1 MAVGVFAA
9 GTSEF
14 MPSGLLPAIARDFAI
29 DIPHAGLTVSI
40 FAIGMVIGGLL
51 SALATTR
58 WSQRSL
64 LLSAIVTLAIG
75 HVIGALASSFEGLL
89 VSRLVSALA
98 TGAFWTI
105 AAVVAVTITPEGARA
120 RALAR
125 LVGGMTLAN
134 IIGVPLGTAIG
145 QDHGWRITFWAVAVI
160 ASLAACAVYARVPE
174 PPRNAH
180 APGLR
185 RELRTFAQGRLWLAY
200 ATIACFQTA
209 YMGLLSYAAPL
220 LTEVARLPSSAVPLV
235 LTGFGIGS
243 FIGIHLGARVA
254 DRRPWRTLATG
265 LGGLTLTMA
274 AIAVLAPVSGLLT
287 AALMLMAGVVSY
299 ISSAPLNARVFGL
312 AADAPNLA
320 SAANVSAFN
329 VGNAAG
335 PLLGGWAIHQVGY
348 TGPALVG
355 VASGLLAL
363 GLMACSRRA
372 DRRRL
377 MLLPIR

>member
-1 MAVGVFAA
+1 M
-9 GTSEF
+9 
-14 MPSGLLPAIARDFAI
+14 
-29 DIPHAGLTVSI
+29 
-40 FAIGMVIGGLL
+40 
-51 SALATTR
+51 
-58 WSQRSL
+58 
-64 LLSAIVTLAIG
+64 
-75 HVIGALASSFEGLL
+75 
-89 VSRLVSALA
+89 
-98 TGAFWTI
+98 
-105 AAVVAVTITPEGARA
+105 
-120 RALAR
+120 
-125 LVGGMTLAN
+125 
-134 IIGVPLGTAIG
+134 
-145 QDHGWRITFWAVAVI
+145 
-160 ASLAACAVYARVPE
+160 
-174 PPRNAH
+174 
-180 APGLR
+180 
-185 RELRTFAQGRLWLAY
+185 
-200 ATIACFQTA
+200 
-209 YMGLLSYAAPL
+209 
-220 LTEVARLPSSAVPLV
+220 
-235 LTGFGIGS
+235 
-243 FIGIHLGARVA
+243 A